1 MVFGLSLLSSF
12 FFLLSTQGLQPLLLK
27 PWSCVQARDATV
39 AMPQRVQRVD
49 KIMRQLEAGDLKL
62 RVRVLEV
69 TTLSFPEKNLH

>member
-1 MVFGLSLLSSF
+1 M
-12 FFLLSTQGLQPLLLK
+12 
-27 PWSCVQARDATV
+27 QARDATV

-69 TTLSFPEKNLH
+69 SLELA